1 MTNRSCMVITDEEM
15 KELTGYQKPSKQCK
29 VLEEAG
35 IFFIKRP
42 DGRPKTTWNHFN
54 NPLSKATDINFTEKP
69 DFGAM

>member
-1 MTNRSCMVITDEEM
+1 MNNNSMFITDEQM

-42 DGRPKTTWNHFN
+42 DGRPKTTWEHFN
-54 NPLSKATDINFTEKP
+54 KRLSKATSINFAEKP
-69 DFGAM
+69 DFGAI

>member
-1 MTNRSCMVITDEEM
+1 MNNNNSMFITDEQM

-42 DGRPKTTWNHFN
+42 DGRPKTTWEHFN
-54 NPLSKATDINFTEKP
+54 NPSSKKFDINFAEKP
-69 DFGAM
+69 NFGAM